1 MRASTLLLATALG
14 LATATPASA
23 DTICEWMDFAQ
34 KQLPQGP
41 PPAMGLTQ
49 APTGENDHM
58 MTKVALAM
66 FEAVNAI
73 DHRYRS
79 YVGIAPGAASASQ
92 QAAAMTAAIEVLKT
106 HPAARKTELEES
118 YELALAGLADNS
130 AKAAGVALGKA
141 AAAAVLK
148 LPDVDPALK
157 QSPYRAVVTPG
168 QWVPTALPA
177 TAPYSVAYRPWVLKR
192 ADEVRPAPPP
202 ALTSER
208 YARDLDEVRR
218 LGARTSSERTKVQ
231 TLMARYR
238 ITSNEM
244 PAMRMIADQDGRRM
258 VDNARLFALY
268 GMLVDDLQIAMS
280 DGKLH
285 HNFWRPI
292 TAIRNADKDDNPA
305 TTADPGW
312 LPLMNTPNH
321 GEYPCGHC
329 LFAGGVAEM
338 MTAVGGMAPAW
349 GVRVGSMSLPNSAIQ
364 VLPDWNE
371 WARQVSYSRILGGVH
386 YRFSNEAGDELGRK
400 VAKLTLERALQPL
413 PKGEVRPAS

>member
-1 MRASTLLLATALG
+1 MRASTLLLASTLG
-14 LATATPASA
+14 LAAATPASA
-23 DTICEWMDFAQ
+23 DTICEWMEFAQ
-34 KQLPQGP
+34 KQLPQGA

-79 YVGIAPGAASASQ
+79 YVGITPGAASADQ
-92 QAAAMTAAIEVLKT
+92 HAAAMTAAVKVLKT

-118 YELALAGLADNS
+118 YDLALAGMADS
-130 AKAAGVALGKA
+130 PAKAAGIALGKT

-148 LPDVDPALK
+148 LPDVDPKLP

-177 TAPYSVAYRPWVLKR
+177 TAPHSVAYRPWVLKR

-218 LGARTSSERTKVQ
+218 LGARGSTERTRVQ

-244 PAMRMIADQDGRRM
+244 PAMRMVADQEGRRL

-268 GMLVDDLQIAMS
+268 GMLVDDLQIAMA

-285 HNFWRPI
+285 HNFWRPV
-292 TAIRNADKDDNPA
+292 TAIRNADKDNNPA
-305 TTADPGW
+305 TTAEPGW

-338 MTAVGGMAPAW
+338 MSTVGGKAPAW

-371 WARQVSYSRILGGVH
+371 WARQVSDSRILGGVH
-386 YRFSNEAGDELGRK
+386 YRFSNEAGDEMGRK
-400 VAKLTLERALQPL
+400 VARLTLERALQPL
-413 PKGEVRPAS
+413 PAAQVRPAS